1 MKNLGGKM
9 KKYIIGLAVILLIT
23 CAAFYKPIKSIFQEK
38 PVNKNIAFTIYKGA
52 NYSSKVYDGTSVQ
65 IHIIVEKVRGS
76 KSTVV
81 WDKTFDEKLLKQYP
95 SLENAITQQIN
106 IADVFEKKEQL
117 VVRYYLTY
125 NSKGSEL
132 QMQDALVVEDSAK
145 LSSVAAG
152 NKLCLV
158 L

>member
-1 MKNLGGKM
+1 MFLRNTLSLPV
-9 KKYIIGLAVILLIT
+9 KK
-23 CAAFYKPIKSIFQEK
+23 IFQEE
-38 PVNKNIAFTIYKGA
+38 PVSKNIAFTIYKGA

-95 SLENAITQQIN
+95 SLENAITQQVN
-106 IADVFEKKEQL
+106 IANVFEKKEQL

-132 QMQDALVVEDSAK
+132 QMQEARVVEDSAK
-145 LSSVAAG
+145 ISAVASG

>member
-1 MKNLGGKM
+1 MGF
-9 KKYIIGLAVILLIT
+9 AVILLIT
-23 CAAFYKPIKSIFQEK
+23 CAAFYKPVKKIFQEE
-38 PVNKNIAFTIYKGA
+38 PVSKNIAFTIYKGA

-76 KSTVV
+76 ESTVV

-95 SLENAITQQIN
+95 SLENAITQQVN
-106 IADVFEKKEQL
+106 IANVFEKKEQL

-132 QMQDALVVEDSAK
+132 QMQEARVVEDSAK
-145 LSSVAAG
+145 ISAVASG

>member
-1 MKNLGGKM
+1 M
-9 KKYIIGLAVILLIT
+9 KKYIIGLTVILLIAG
-23 CAAFYKPIKSIFQEK
+23 AALYKPVKRKFDEK
-38 PVNKNIAFTIYKGA
+38 PVNKNIAFSIYKGA
-52 NYSSKVYDGTSVQ
+52 NYTSKVYDGTSVQ
-65 IHIIVEKVRGS
+65 IRIVVEKVRGV

-95 SLENAITQQIN
+95 SLEHAITQEVN
-106 IADVFEKKEQL
+106 IAGVFEKKEQL

-132 QMQDALVVEDSAK
+132 QMQDARIVEDSAR
-145 LSSVAAG
+145 LSAVTAD
-152 NKLCLV
+152 NTLCLV

>member
-1 MKNLGGKM
+1 M

-23 CAAFYKPIKSIFQEK
+23 GAVFYTPIKRKFQEE
-38 PVNKNIAFTIYKGA
+38 PVNKNIALTIYRGA

-95 SLENAITQQIN
+95 SLENAITQQVN
-106 IADVFEKKEQL
+106 ITDVFEKKEQL
-117 VVRYYLTY
+117 IVRYYLTY

-132 QMQDALVVEDSAK
+132 QMQDARVVEDSAK
-145 LSSVAAG
+145 LSAVADG